1 MYIDQYRGLVRFNEE
16 KMSKV
21 NLFTSSRMFADL
33 YCLLP
38 AQEQRVHSHAD
49 SDKVYHLLEGR
60 CTCIVG
66 EEERELRAGETCIAE
81 AGVPHGLRNDSGE
94 NAVLLVMMAGGE
106 VQSRRV

>member
-1 MYIDQYRGLVRFNEE
+1 MFFEQYRGLVRFNDE

-49 SDKVYHLLEGR
+49 CDKVYHLLEGR
-60 CTCIVG
+60 CTCILG
-66 EEERELRAGETCIAE
+66 DEERELVAGETCIAP
-81 AGVPHGLRNDSGE
+81 AGIPHGLRNDSGE
-94 NAVLLVMMAGGE
+94 KAVFLVMMGGT
-106 VQSRRV
+106 V